1 MVEWELKEED
11 VKLAQTFQKQ
21 EEDNRGLQVSDNL
34 HTLRTKEMSFKK
46 EICTLPFYLF
56 FKFSFY
62 FIFKFLIHFIF

>member
-1 MVEWELKEED
+1 MVEWELKQED

-46 EICTLPFYLF
+46 RNMYLAF
-56 FKFSFY
+56 L
-62 FIFKFLIHFIF
+62 FIF

>member
-46 EICTLPFYLF
+46 RNMYLAF
-56 FKFSFY
+56 L
-62 FIFKFLIHFIF
+62 FIFKIFILFYF